1 MDDSKAMEKE
11 GYKRVVISSTP
22 GKSPYTED
30 GSFSKQFLEKMQ
42 EDVTRLGNKFAEHVA
57 KYTGLPVEAILK
69 MDAQTFHAEE
79 ALEIG
84 LVNAIMTPRE
94 FINHLSKRR
103 TNARRSQKKLLGD
116 KPDEQLAEVAEEVVT
131 EAVTQ
136 NVEQSLAT
144 DLQSALSQV
153 EELNAALQA
162 KDSLL
167 AELNSKLEALSEFAA
182 KAEAHAEALRV
193 EAEQKALAEKRE
205 KLANVIGA
213 DNPKLDAVFARW
225 LLLKPALSM
234 WLSLL
239 WQRHLRLKRAV
250 RCLKRLVSVAKLK

>member
-1 MDDSKAMEKE
+1 MLDA
-11 GYKRVVISSTP
+11 
-22 GKSPYTED
+22 
-30 GSFSKQFLEKMQ
+30 
-42 EDVTRLGNKFAEHVA
+42 
-57 KYTGLPVEAILK
+57 LK
-69 MDAQTFHAEE
+69 
-79 ALEIG
+79 
-84 LVNAIMTPRE
+84 
-94 FINHLSKRR
+94 
-103 TNARRSQKKLLGD
+103 KKLLGD

-213 DNPKLDAVFARW
+213 DNPKLDAVFAP
-225 LLLKPALSM
+225 LAALEASAFDVVISAMAASFEAEASSEMFKEVGVSGEAEVKPAAQNESAEMRIIKQL
-234 WLSLL
+234 
-239 WQRHLRLKRAV
+239 
-250 RCLKRLVSVAKLK
+250 AKQA